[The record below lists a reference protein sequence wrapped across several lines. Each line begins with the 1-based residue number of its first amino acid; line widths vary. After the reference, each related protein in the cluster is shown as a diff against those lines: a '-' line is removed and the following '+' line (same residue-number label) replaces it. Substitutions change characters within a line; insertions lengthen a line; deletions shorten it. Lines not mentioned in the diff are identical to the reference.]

1 MSDQSGDELERQ
13 LRMALMRADLGL
25 KQKQGFWETPR
36 NIAILVGAVA
46 ALVATV
52 AGMAGY
58 RAGQTWSSTPTI
70 IFQPGSIVVQQ
81 AAPASK

>member
-1 MSDQSGDELERQ
+1 MSDQNGDELERE

-25 KQKQGFWETPR
+25 KQKQAFWETPP

-52 AGMAGY
+52 AGLAGY
-58 RAGQTWSSTPTI
+58 RAGQTSSAPTI
-70 IFQPGSIVVQQ
+70 VFQPGSIVLQQ
-81 AAPASK
+81 PASA